1 MIKSVLSLLPFLY
14 GIQGYQ
20 LCVVGATSGLGR
32 ELVYQA
38 ALDKN
43 MSVLALSGTS
53 KPLTLPCRKNSFQE
67 NKNLPP
73 FINPNVERGNYWE
86 DLSHCD
92 YENIV
97 FTTSAMPFKDDYS
110 DLLLSKIIQNLP
122 PSCKH
127 LILISAY
134 GVGDSLKTNE
144 IGINVMNKWY
154 LKDVY
159 RSKNNQEELLNLKIF
174 KTKYPDL
181 KMSIYRPKALSYGAT
196 MLSSISRQ
204 KLAEDILD
212 DVFNLKTKQS

>member
-1 MIKSVLSLLPFLY
+1 MIKIISFFMMLFSMT
-14 GIQGYQ
+14 QGYR

-53 KPLTLPCRKNSFQE
+53 KPLTLPCRINSFSE
-67 NKNLPP
+67 NKNMPP
-73 FINPNVERGNYWE
+73 FINPNVERGNYWK
-86 DLSHCD
+86 DLRCND
-92 YENIV
+92 YEHVI
-97 FTTSAMPFKDDYS
+97 FTTSASPFKDDYS
-110 DLLLSKIIQNLP
+110 DVLMSKIMQDLP

-127 LILISAY
+127 VILVSAY

-144 IGINVMNKWY
+144 FGINVMNKWY

-159 RSKNNQEELLNLKIF
+159 RAKNNQEELLNLKIF

-204 KLAEDILD
+204 KLAEDILND
-212 DVFNLKTKQS
+212 ILKI